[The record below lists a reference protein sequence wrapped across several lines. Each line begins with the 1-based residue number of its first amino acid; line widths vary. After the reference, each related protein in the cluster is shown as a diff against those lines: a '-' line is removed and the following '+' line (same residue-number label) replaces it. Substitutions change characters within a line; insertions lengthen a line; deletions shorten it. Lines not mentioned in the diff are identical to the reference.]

1 MNLVWLALVLVVVV
15 AVPMAWPHLH
25 HWWTWRQRVTTLAR
39 RHGLDAEQTRL
50 VWLAGR
56 RLAPQLPLLVFLQPS
71 LLVRAEKELQFEPA
85 AIEAL
90 RARLYAP

>member
-15 AVPMAWPHLH
+15 AVPMAWPHVYQ
-25 HWWTWRQRVTTLAR
+25 WWTWRQRVTTLAR

-56 RLAPQLPLLVFLQPS
+56 RLAPQLPLLVFVQPS
-71 LLVRAEKELQFEPA
+71 LLVRAEKELRFEPA
-85 AIEAL
+85 VIEAL

>member
-15 AVPMAWPHLH
+15 AVPMAWPHLRQ
-25 HWWTWRQRVTTLAR
+25 WWMWRQRVTTLAR

-56 RLAPQLPLLVFLQPS
+56 RLAPQLPLLVFVQPS

-90 RARLYAP
+90 RRHLYAP